1 MLIGIDWG
9 GSKIEGIA
17 LSESGEELA
26 RIRQVT
32 PRGDYGACLRLIRE
46 IVDGLE
52 ASTGQRG
59 TVGVGIPG
67 SIEPDSRRVKGAS
80 STWLLG
86 HLVEADLQGALQRE
100 IRAENDADCFAVSE
114 AVDGAGAGYR
124 VVYGVILGSSCGA
137 GIAIDGVA
145 HSGPNTSA
153 GEWGHNPLPHPT
165 AAELAGGACFCGRV
179 GCLANFVS
187 GLGFEA
193 DYARHA
199 TEPLKAPDIIALRD
213 QGDHLA
219 GLVWRRYVDRLARGL
234 ALVVNSTDPDIFVFG
249 GGMSQVPGL
258 CEDLR
263 PALANAVFSTV
274 FRTPLT
280 PSKHG
285 DSSGVRGAAWLWKPQ
300 IQTIL
305 GSIA

>member
-17 LSESGEELA
+17 LGEAGVELA
-26 RIRQVT
+26 RIRHAT
-32 PRGDYGACLRLIRE
+32 PRGDYASCLRQIRD

-52 ASTGQRG
+52 SRTGHSG

-67 SIEPDSRRVKGAS
+67 SIEPNSRKVKGAS

-86 HLVEADLQGALQRE
+86 RRVEADLQEVLGRE

-114 AVDGAGAGYR
+114 AVDGAGAGHR
-124 VVYGVILGSSCGA
+124 LVYGVILGSSCGA
-137 GIAIDGVA
+137 GLAIDGAA

-199 TEPLKAPDIIALRD
+199 VKPLKAPDIIALRD
-213 QGDHLA
+213 AGDHLA
-219 GLVWRRYVDRLARGL
+219 GLVWRRYIDRLARGL
-234 ALVVNSTDPDIFVFG
+234 SLVVNSTDPDIFVFG

-258 CEDLR
+258 CEDLS
-263 PALANAVFSTV
+263 PALANAIFSTV
-274 FRTPLT
+274 FHTPLV
-280 PSKHG
+280 PSRHG
-285 DSSGVRGAAWLWKPQ
+285 DSGGVRGAAWLWKPQ
-300 IQTIL
+300 AWTNR
-305 GSIA
+305 SKTA